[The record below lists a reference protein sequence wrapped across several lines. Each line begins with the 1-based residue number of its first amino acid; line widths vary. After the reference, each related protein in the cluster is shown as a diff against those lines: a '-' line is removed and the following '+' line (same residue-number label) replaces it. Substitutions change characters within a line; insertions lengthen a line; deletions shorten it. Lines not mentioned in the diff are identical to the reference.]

1 MLLQA
6 RENLGLCSDSIRDR
20 HKLQWS
26 SQGDNLT
33 PRPFLLEKIS
43 KNIFFEGNIVQS
55 NDRFQSEH
63 WPDRIIYDVPTN
75 KDL

>member
-26 SQGDNLT
+26 SQGITYLQDN
-33 PRPFLLEKIS
+33 FELEKINKKYFKLKVILS
-43 KNIFFEGNIVQS
+43 RVTTASIVNTGNTYML
-55 NDRFQSEH
+55 FQ
-63 WPDRIIYDVPTN
+63 
-75 KDL
+75 